1 MHTVT
6 FKKWSLTKLNHAFG
20 LKEVWNLPLMQDW
33 EASKCEV
40 TAFEKEY
47 LLKLQHSLIHG
58 GRAWNETELQGKF
71 ISPIIM
77 LADIENEQIGY
88 FLERNLAATI
98 GNYELS
104 GIVDG
109 MIATG
114 RGEPEIPLFCLHE
127 YKRSKH
133 ASSPDA
139 QVLVAMLVAREQN
152 NNNKPIYGLFVT
164 GLIWNFVILNG
175 NEYCIS
181 REYRTVDNE
190 LFSIFAMLKALKVII
205 KTNLLQY
212 NV

>member
-6 FKKWSLTKLNHAFG
+6 FKNWSLSKLEDVFG
-20 LKEVWNLPLMQDW
+20 LKQVWNLPLMQDW
-33 EASKCEV
+33 EVSKCEI
-40 TAFEKEY
+40 TAFEREY
-47 LLKLQHSLIHG
+47 LLKLQNLLIRG
-58 GRAWNETELQGKF
+58 GRSWNEAELQTKF
-71 ISPIIM
+71 ISPVIM
-77 LADIENEQIGY
+77 LADLENEQIGY

-98 GNYELS
+98 GDYSIS

-114 RGEPEIPLFCLHE
+114 FRVPKIPLFCLHE

-139 QVLVAMLVAREQN
+139 QVLVAMLVAREQ

-190 LFSIFAMLKALKVII
+190 LFSIFAMLKALKSII
-205 KTNLLQY
+205 QTTLLIQ
-212 NV
+212 